1 MTRTH
6 EAHRRFP
13 DGLAFMLNN
22 PLRRFLSPPG
32 RLVSKLKVGPKDVVL
47 DFGCGPGFFT
57 VALAKISAKTIG
69 VDISP
74 RMLERAAG
82 HARKNGVAVELM
94 QSDGRKIELNDESVD
109 LVLAVHVLHEVEDR
123 PKVLGE
129 FFRILRLGGRLAIVE
144 RTRSNGILSGKLG
157 PPIISED
164 DVIRETTRTGFTF
177 AGTIAHGKDSII
189 NAQKITPQKVT

>member
-1 MTRTH
+1 
-6 EAHRRFP
+6 
-13 DGLAFMLNN
+13 MLNN

-57 VALAKISAKTIG
+57 IALAKISAKTIG

-82 HARKNGVAVELM
+82 YARKNGVAVELM